1 MDKKKEGEKEQLAHE
16 QDPHYPEFYL
26 KQIPKTDDE
35 RQTSNDIIQE
45 GLYNMGIIL
54 KDKLE
59 DFPAAEAEFN
69 RLLTR
74 YPDNVYRL
82 DVYYNIYLMMM
93 RQGKTAKAETY
104 RQLIMSE
111 FPTSSYASAMADPNY
126 FDALRQMNDQQEA
139 LYLNAYEDYLEGN
152 NKAVH
157 DAFSHVQAKYPLS
170 PLMPKFM
177 FINALTY
184 VTERNSEKFQETL
197 KTMLEKYPN
206 TDMTDLATAYL
217 KGLSQ
222 GRKLQ
227 ETSSNLRGMI
237 WSQRLTND
245 STLTA
250 SDKPAEFALNDSVP
264 HMVMFAYNTDTIVA
278 NKVLYDVAR
287 YNFTTYVVRDFDL
300 QQYQFGNLGLL
311 VVKGMRNMAEAAH
324 YKSSLNEAKGL
335 DLTGVRP
342 IIISEDNFN
351 VLITQG
357 RSLEEYLIFVGEET
371 VNKVEDENIPES
383 EDDDEAIEGDE
394 STDKKTDKADKP
406 SDKKEKKD
414 SKEKKADKK
423 KEEKASDKA
432 KEQKK
437 AETQKPTESKKT
449 EPKKTDEPKK
459 TEPKKPDTQKAAEP
473 KKPEPKK
480 PEPKK
485 PEPKKPETPA
495 KPKLP
500 DYPTGSEGDDDPLL
514 N

>member
-1 MDKKKEGEKEQLAHE
+1 
-16 QDPHYPEFYL
+16 
-26 KQIPKTDDE
+26 
-35 RQTSNDIIQE
+35 
-45 GLYNMGIIL
+45 
-54 KDKLE
+54 
-59 DFPAAEAEFN
+59 
-69 RLLTR
+69 
-74 YPDNVYRL
+74 
-82 DVYYNIYLMMM
+82 
-93 RQGKTAKAETY
+93 
-104 RQLIMSE
+104 
-111 FPTSSYASAMADPNY
+111 
-126 FDALRQMNDQQEA
+126 
-139 LYLNAYEDYLEGN
+139 
-152 NKAVH
+152 
-157 DAFSHVQAKYPLS
+157 
-170 PLMPKFM
+170 
-177 FINALTY
+177 
-184 VTERNSEKFQETL
+184 
-197 KTMLEKYPN
+197 
-206 TDMTDLATAYL
+206 
-217 KGLSQ
+217 
-222 GRKLQ
+222 
-227 ETSSNLRGMI
+227 
-237 WSQRLTND
+237 
-245 STLTA
+245 
-250 SDKPAEFALNDSVP
+250 
-264 HMVMFAYNTDTIVA
+264 MFAYNTDTIVA

-287 YNFTTYVVRDFDL
+287 SNFTTYVVRDFDL

-485 PEPKKPETPA
+485 PEPKKPEPKKPETPA